1 VVAVDLHAIALG
13 VVEVERLAHEVV
25 GGPVEPPAVAHPSQR
40 LAERRPG
47 GDPERGVKE
56 PGLGGTAFGA
66 VRVAPED
73 EQGNRI
79 NAEDGLVAV
88 AVEDGEADDVA
99 VEGSRLVEV
108 GDAER
113 DAADPRFGR
122 QAVVVR
128 IVRHTSVDGRPRVQ
142 RVDLTRMSVRIK
154 RRDDAVPDMSVE
166 QEERAIRCLVAK
178 VGLDGHD
185 RGAHVIARAFRDAG
199 FEVVY
204 SGLHRAPDD
213 IVQAAVQEDVD
224 VLGISIL
231 SGAHNTLVPKVI
243 EGLKEY
249 DAFEDTLILVGGI
262 IPDDDEDDLKALGVA
277 EVFGPGTPMEET
289 VEFIRNNVPERA

>member
-1 VVAVDLHAIALG
+1 
-13 VVEVERLAHEVV
+13 
-25 GGPVEPPAVAHPSQR
+25 
-40 LAERRPG
+40 
-47 GDPERGVKE
+47 
-56 PGLGGTAFGA
+56 
-66 VRVAPED
+66 
-73 EQGNRI
+73 
-79 NAEDGLVAV
+79 
-88 AVEDGEADDVA
+88 
-99 VEGSRLVEV
+99 
-108 GDAER
+108 
-113 DAADPRFGR
+113 
-122 QAVVVR
+122 
-128 IVRHTSVDGRPRVQ
+128 
-142 RVDLTRMSVRIK
+142 
-154 RRDDAVPDMSVE
+154 MSVE
-166 QEERAIRCLVAK
+166 QEERAVRCLVAK

-262 IPDDDEDDLKALGVA
+262 IPDDDETELKRLGVA

-289 VEFIRNNVPERA
+289 VEFIRNNVAERE